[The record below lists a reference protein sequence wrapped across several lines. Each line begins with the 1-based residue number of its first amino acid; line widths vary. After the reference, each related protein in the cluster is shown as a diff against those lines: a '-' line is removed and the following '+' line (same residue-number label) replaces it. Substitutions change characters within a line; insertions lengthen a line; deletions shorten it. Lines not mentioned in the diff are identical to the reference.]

1 MALSPPHQDR
11 WTAPSPPPPPQP
23 LRGSGCACLPR
34 ASGQCARPQ
43 PQPWG
48 GRATCPP
55 SPGRR
60 RCGPAASAAGAA
72 GCAAAAGDTG
82 STGRC
87 TARGRHAGRPGGRL
101 AAAPRPVSGSCS
113 AGSVRRQGR
122 VREDCPASGGHRAC
136 PHDPSPGGV
145 RPRRR
150 RAGPGPGSDV
160 CGDDPRPTRPA
171 PGGSGCRGGLQW
183 ACLCASPSRFLASCP
198 WGPGSRQLC
207 RPEPA
212 CPGLR
217 HAAPADRPWSRPHA
231 PRLHRG
237 LGSAHAVPGPKSRQA
252 WEPRARA
259 TGLRGHGGK
268 APGANTWGPRRRT
281 QRRHA
286 RGRLRNGSATCV
298 RRPPAGQAPAPAP
311 DSAVGDRRDLPRERR
326 ASGSPTAAQ
335 GHA

>member
-1 MALSPPHQDR
+1 M
-11 WTAPSPPPPPQP
+11 APSPPPPPQP

-150 RAGPGPGSDV
+150 RAGPARGQTSVGTTHGLRDLLREALAAVGGCSGRASAHRPPVSW
-160 CGDDPRPTRPA
+160 PRVL
-171 PGGSGCRGGLQW
+171 GGLGPVSCVAQ
-183 ACLCASPSRFLASCP
+183 SP
-198 WGPGSRQLC
+198 
-207 RPEPA
+207 
-212 CPGLR
+212 
-217 HAAPADRPWSRPHA
+217 
-231 PRLHRG
+231 
-237 LGSAHAVPGPKSRQA
+237 
-252 WEPRARA
+252 
-259 TGLRGHGGK
+259 
-268 APGANTWGPRRRT
+268 
-281 QRRHA
+281 
-286 RGRLRNGSATCV
+286 
-298 RRPPAGQAPAPAP
+298 PAPACDTRP
-311 DSAVGDRRDLPRERR
+311 PQTGPGPSLTPHAFTGVSAPLTPCLGPSHAKL
-326 ASGSPTAAQ
+326 GSPTPGPPGCEDAAAKPQ
-335 GHA
+335 EPTPGVPAGGHRGATPGAA